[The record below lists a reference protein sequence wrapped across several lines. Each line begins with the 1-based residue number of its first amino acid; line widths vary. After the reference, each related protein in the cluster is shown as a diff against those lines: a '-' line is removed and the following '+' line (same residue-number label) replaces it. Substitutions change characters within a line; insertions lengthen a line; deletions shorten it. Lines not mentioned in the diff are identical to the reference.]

1 MKLQYW
7 VMAAAASAL
16 LTAGGVWA
24 QAVQGEPPPPASQPS
39 VNRLEGAG
47 SSVPNFLPDIDP
59 ALPNRRVP
67 SLAPPRP
74 LDGHPVTPDKAW
86 PKPPAIKP
94 ALPSRRPDAGKIKND
109 ELLSGKEQPSIEES
123 DQNYRPARSR

>member
-1 MKLQYW
+1 MKLQHW
-7 VMAAAASAL
+7 LTIAAACAVS
-16 LTAGGVWA
+16 GPVCVWA
-24 QAVQGEPPPPASQPS
+24 QAVQGEPPPPATQPS
-39 VNRLEGAG
+39 VNRPEGAG
-47 SSVPNFLPDIDP
+47 STVPNFVPDIDP

-94 ALPSRRPDAGKIKND
+94 ALPSRRPDAGTIKND
-109 ELLSGKEQPSIEES
+109 ELLSGKERPSIEES
-123 DQNYRPARSR
+123 DRNYRPARSR